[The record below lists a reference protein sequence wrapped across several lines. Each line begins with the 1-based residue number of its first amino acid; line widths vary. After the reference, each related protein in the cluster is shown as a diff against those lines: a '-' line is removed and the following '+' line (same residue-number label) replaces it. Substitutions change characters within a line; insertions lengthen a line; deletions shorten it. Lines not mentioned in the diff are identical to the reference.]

1 MSQLISQGLCVQ
13 TGQQKTNQLTS
24 QLIRGGSKI
33 AAGSHGAPS
42 DNKKRLEAFNFYHKG
57 LQPRRLSSLICN
69 SVNLVLQ

>member
-13 TGQQKTNQLTS
+13 TAQQKTNQLTS
-24 QLIRGGSKI
+24 QLIRDGSKT

-42 DNKKRLEAFNFYHKG
+42 DNKKRLETFIFYHKV

-69 SVNLVLQ
+69 SMNLVSR